1 MLSLV
6 YKSGFFRNIKTK
18 ANVTIAGP
26 TDPILREKCAPFQ
39 FLTNSLLTNANA
51 GLHVPPVQQHSDTN
65 LITMEDDDAQKAQKL
80 VKLLSDPIYRLN
92 SDNNDNENKK
102 SSETDNK
109 RQKNDKL
116 SKEELKQILRHVKSI
131 LSEQDISALA
141 QLVRTVN
148 RGEDTLGLC
157 APQIH
162 IAKRLFIGCHE
173 MTFSADRSSV
183 ESHSLE
189 AYFNPEVIDKSDKLC
204 REAEGCLSFPGTFVI
219 KSRPEQIRVRY
230 TNLLGETVT
239 QDLAGFPARIFQ
251 HELDHLDG
259 VVMHD
264 YVKMDPGD
272 AIPFTI
278 HNMYDYVDE
287 NGNVLDKYKWCDV
300 SLTECQETWWRCC
313 WKSEWKSMNS
323 KEKMDWKC
331 KFHLSRS
338 LVLAS
343 SDWHGWLGSLR
354 SPEKIRAGASP
365 SSPAY
370 CKFSPT
376 NTTQR
381 TAVA

>member
-18 ANVTIAGP
+18 ANVTIAEP

-51 GLHVPPVQQHSDTN
+51 NAELHVPPVVQHNGTN
-65 LITMEDDDAQKAQKL
+65 LITTEDDDDVQKVQKL

-102 SSETDNK
+102 RSETDNK

-230 TNLLGETVT
+230 TNLLGERVT
-239 QDLAGFPARIFQ
+239 QDLTGFPARIFQ

-264 YVKMDPGD
+264 YVKADPGD
-272 AIPFTI
+272 AISFTI

-287 NGNVLDKYKWCDV
+287 NGNVLDKYKWSCDV
-300 SLTECQETWWRCC
+300 SLIECQETWWRRR
-313 WKSEWKSMNS
+313 WKNRVEEHEFEGEGGFENVNPA
-323 KEKMDWKC
+323 C
-331 KFHLSRS
+331 LSRS

-343 SDWHGWLGSLR
+343 SDWMDGEGWLGSLR
-354 SPEKIRAGASP
+354 GRKFM
-365 SSPAY
+365 PA
-370 CKFSPT
+370 CRHARPL
-376 NTTQR
+376 
-381 TAVA
+381 